1 MRTLCMHTDTIFYV
15 WECSWP
21 FLPLKRTQYLSRK
34 MNQLNKVNI
43 VNMIFCFRYPS
54 EHSIQHSRRFGIL
67 QSWLL
72 WALLPEIFSASG
84 GLSLIFLCDILKC
97 KAQQRLAGKQQY
109 RPWVL
114 DDLWICELWNN
125 NEVKNRGV
133 GGGAAHGCT
142 NDAQVTHAAAQSAD
156 RSWMFMV
163 NGFLWNDVECHW
175 LFNGCARKDRI
186 PDVRHTV
193 DRHIIY
199 NHIISYICTFLYPV
213 ALERKGSRD
222 GALWTNEHTDFLLQ
236 RFGSR
241 PRLTFLTEVAHLGRS
256 VFGLRRRQCNIQL
269 HKLFLQDMFKR
280 DEPPLEGWFQSVWE
294 QVLHYIITIVKTY
307 RKGLPELVA
316 ILVIWVANVSPG
328 WLCVLAFLTSPEGP
342 SRWTVG

>member
-125 NEVKNRGV
+125 IEVKNRGV

-193 DRHIIY
+193 DRHISSYNIIY
-199 NHIISYICTFLYPV
+199 LYHSVPCC
-213 ALERKGSRD
+213 LGKKG
-222 GALWTNEHTDFLLQ
+222 
-236 RFGSR
+236 
-241 PRLTFLTEVAHLGRS
+241 
-256 VFGLRRRQCNIQL
+256 
-269 HKLFLQDMFKR
+269 K
-280 DEPPLEGWFQSVWE
+280 
-294 QVLHYIITIVKTY
+294 
-307 RKGLPELVA
+307 
-316 ILVIWVANVSPG
+316 
-328 WLCVLAFLTSPEGP
+328 
-342 SRWTVG
+342 SRWCSLNKWTLWLFAAKVRKPTTFDVLDRSCASGTKRFRSAATTVQYTTPQTLFTRYVQKGWTAPGGLISECLRASSSLYNYNR

>member
-34 MNQLNKVNI
+34 MNKLNKVNI

-54 EHSIQHSRRFGIL
+54 EHSVQHSRRFGTL

-125 NEVKNRGV
+125 NEVKKQGYRWWRGTWV
-133 GGGAAHGCT
+133 HKWCTSHACGSSKCRSLMDVHGKRVSVEWCGMPLVIQWLCPERQNSGCT
-142 NDAQVTHAAAQSAD
+142 T
-156 RSWMFMV
+156 
-163 NGFLWNDVECHW
+163 
-175 LFNGCARKDRI
+175 
-186 PDVRHTV
+186 
-193 DRHIIY
+193 Y
-199 NHIISYICTFLYPV
+199 
-213 ALERKGSRD
+213 
-222 GALWTNEHTDFLLQ
+222 
-236 RFGSR
+236 
-241 PRLTFLTEVAHLGRS
+241 
-256 VFGLRRRQCNIQL
+256 
-269 HKLFLQDMFKR
+269 
-280 DEPPLEGWFQSVWE
+280 GWQT
-294 QVLHYIITIVKTY
+294 YIII
-307 RKGLPELVA
+307 
-316 ILVIWVANVSPG
+316 
-328 WLCVLAFLTSPEGP
+328 
-342 SRWTVG
+342 